1 MATYTLTPGPVP
13 LHHQVYLH
21 LRDSLDAAELKPG
34 DRLPSER
41 ELASRYGCSVITI
54 RRALDELAR
63 EQRIKRTRGRGTFV
77 LTPRLDRDIA
87 GTLSF
92 SEEMRLRGLAPET
105 RLVAAW
111 AETAGE
117 AAATALEIP
126 LEAPIVTITR
136 LRLADGVP
144 LLLEEASL
152 PSNRFPGLLKEDLEH
167 QSLYDILANRYGA
180 RVVRAREALE
190 PVLLR
195 AREARLLGLPPGRPA
210 LLVEGIAYVANGTP
224 VEFSRSHVRGDR
236 TRYYVERVVARESW
250 QRSGDRMPATAAS
263 GGRDG
268 SSPGR

>member
-1 MATYTLTPGPVP
+1 MAQFRLQNGPIP
-13 LHHQVYLH
+13 LHHQVYVH
-21 LRDSLDAAELKPG
+21 LRTSLDAGDVKAG

-41 ELASRYGCSVITI
+41 DLAERYGCSVITI

-63 EQRIKRTRGRGTFV
+63 EQRIQRTRGRGTFV
-77 LTPRLDRDIA
+77 LPARLERDFA
-87 GTLSF
+87 GTMSF

-111 AETAGE
+111 AEASGE
-117 AAATALEIP
+117 AAAAALE
-126 LEAPIVTITR
+126 LPIGTPIYTITR

-152 PSNRFPGLLKEDLEH
+152 PAERFTGLLEQDLEGK
-167 QSLYDILANRYGA
+167 SLYDILAKRYGA

-195 AREARLLGLPPGRPA
+195 AREARLLEVPAGRPA
-210 LLVEGIAYVANGTP
+210 LLIEGIAFVANGTP

-250 QRSGDRMPATAAS
+250 QRSVDREPVFAVG
-263 GGRDG
+263 GGREG
-268 SSPGR
+268 TSPGR